1 MLTRPSRHRIINQM
15 VERAGSDRSRRS
27 DILAAAEREF
37 AGAGYAGGRI
47 ERIAARAR
55 VNKQLLFHYFGS
67 KDGLYA
73 AAVQSL
79 LARLEPPSASAA
91 TPGEEL
97 RSIIATLHAA
107 VRAAPGVL
115 SLLGEAHGDV
125 PATGAGQLRAWRDR
139 QVARLSA
146 SISEGQRRGFFR
158 DDVEPAAVAEA
169 ALAFAV
175 GAGALGLPVASA
187 AALLAEHCAWR

>member
-1 MLTRPSRHRIINQM
+1 M
-15 VERAGSDRSRRS
+15 VERARSDRSRRA

-37 AGAGYAGGRI
+37 AGAGFAGGRI
-47 ERIAARAR
+47 ERIASKAR

-73 AAVQSL
+73 AALQSL
-79 LARLEPPSASAA
+79 LARLEPPAA
-91 TPGEEL
+91 GAGTPGEEL
-97 RSIIATLHAA
+97 RELISTLHAA
-107 VRAAPGVL
+107 VMAAPGVL
-115 SLLGEAHGDV
+115 GLLAEGQVEA
-125 PATGAGQLRAWRDR
+125 PAAGADQLRAWRDR
-139 QVARLSA
+139 QLARLRSA
-146 SISEGQRRGFFR
+146 VSEGQRRGFFR

-175 GAGALGLPVASA
+175 GGGALALPATSA

>member
-1 MLTRPSRHRIINQM
+1 M
-15 VERAGSDRSRRS
+15 VEHTGSGRSRRTE
-27 DILAAAEREF
+27 ILAAAEREF

-47 ERIAARAR
+47 ERIASRAR

-79 LARLEPPSASAA
+79 LTRLDVPLAGAA

-97 RSIIATLHAA
+97 RGLVSTLHAA
-107 VRAAPGVL
+107 VQAAPGVL
-115 SLLGEAHGDV
+115 GLLAEGQGEA
-125 PATGAGQLRAWRDR
+125 PASGVDLLRAWRDR
-139 QVARLSA
+139 QLARLRSA
-146 SISEGQRRGFFR
+146 VSEGQRRGFFR

-175 GAGALGLPVASA
+175 GAGALGLPVAPA

>member
-1 MLTRPSRHRIINQM
+1 M
-15 VERAGSDRSRRS
+15 VERAGSDRSRRA

-37 AGAGYAGGRI
+37 AGAGYAGGRM
-47 ERIAARAR
+47 ERIAGEAR

-79 LARLEPPSASAA
+79 LARLEPAAPSTA

-97 RSIIATLHAA
+97 RSIIAALHAA

-115 SLLGEAHGDV
+115 GLLAEGQGEV
-125 PATGAGQLRAWRDR
+125 PSAGADQLRTWRDR
-139 QVARLSA
+139 QVARLTA

-158 DDVEPAAVAEA
+158 DDIEPSAVAES

-175 GAGALGLPVASA
+175 GAGALGLPAAPA